1 MKLNSLT
8 YLLLLSSSF
17 LLSQT
22 KAYIK
27 TEEAKADLEELIQT
41 FEEVHY
47 NPYFKTSKEEFNF
60 IKAQTIENW
69 DKDSIALKNF
79 VATGMKL
86 TALLSGGHSYMDWQN
101 IKLIPEIKRHSFL
114 PFTGEIINGKFVV
127 TKSKLPNIKVNDT
140 IQTINGLEAV
150 ELYKECL
157 SYIGG
162 IDGFKNAT
170 CEKAFPLYL
179 FFNQA
184 LQPPY
189 DIVVSQSQRS
199 FSKGINLNEL
209 IEFINSEQV
218 KSDYTFEKIEDNIGL
233 ISYNSCNDYEAFTIF
248 LKETFQKIKDLKIDK
263 LIIDIRENGGGNSKL
278 NDLLLSYLTT
288 KNYRQSSGRYWKV
301 SEKSKKVYSE
311 NKVYEDLFGKEF
323 IKKYLDTPNQAVIE
337 SFTDDLVT
345 PISVDNFFNGK
356 TCFLIGPNTFSSANF
371 LADAIK
377 TYNISTLIGLPT
389 GEYTNDF
396 GEQFSFTL
404 KNSGN
409 LVFVSSTY
417 DIGANSNKD
426 VLEPVMPDI
435 LVDSN
440 ILKYS
445 VKWLKSYK

>member
-17 LLSQT
+17 IMSQT

-101 IKLIPEIKRHSFL
+101 LKLLPEIKRYSFL
-114 PFTGEIINGKFVV
+114 PLTGKIINGKFVV
-127 TKSKLPNIKVNDT
+127 TKSKLSNIKVNDT
-140 IQTINGLEAV
+140 VQTINGLGTL
-150 ELYKECL
+150 ELYEECL

-189 DIVVSQSQRS
+189 DIVVSQYKRS
-199 FSKGINLNEL
+199 FSKGIDLNEL

-218 KSDYTFEKIEDNIGL
+218 KSDYTFDIIEDNIGL
-233 ISYNSCNDYEAFTIF
+233 ISYNSCNDYEAFTKF
-248 LKETFQKIKDLKIDK
+248 LKETFQKIKDLNVDK

-278 NDLLLSYLTT
+278 NDLLLSYIT
-288 KNYRQSSGRYWKV
+288 KKDYRQSSGRYWKV

-323 IKKYLDTPNQAVIE
+323 LKKYLDTPNQEVIE
-337 SFTDDLVT
+337 SFTNDLVT

-417 DIGANSNKD
+417 DIGANGNKD

>member
-1 MKLNSLT
+1 M
-8 YLLLLSSSF
+8 
-17 LLSQT
+17 
-22 KAYIK
+22 
-27 TEEAKADLEELIQT
+27 
-41 FEEVHY
+41 
-47 NPYFKTSKEEFNF
+47 
-60 IKAQTIENW
+60 
-69 DKDSIALKNF
+69 
-79 VATGMKL
+79 
-86 TALLSGGHSYMDWQN
+86 
-101 IKLIPEIKRHSFL
+101 
-114 PFTGEIINGKFVV
+114 
-127 TKSKLPNIKVNDT
+127 
-140 IQTINGLEAV
+140 
-150 ELYKECL
+150 
-157 SYIGG
+157 
-162 IDGFKNAT
+162 
-170 CEKAFPLYL
+170 
-179 FFNQA
+179 
-184 LQPPY
+184 
-189 DIVVSQSQRS
+189 
-199 FSKGINLNEL
+199 NEL

>member
-157 SYIGG
+157 SYLAELMVL
-162 IDGFKNAT
+162 KMQLA
-170 CEKAFPLYL
+170 KKLSLYT
-179 FFNQA
+179 
-184 LQPPY
+184 Y
-189 DIVVSQSQRS
+189 
-199 FSKGINLNEL
+199 
-209 IEFINSEQV
+209 
-218 KSDYTFEKIEDNIGL
+218 
-233 ISYNSCNDYEAFTIF
+233 
-248 LKETFQKIKDLKIDK
+248 
-263 LIIDIRENGGGNSKL
+263 
-278 NDLLLSYLTT
+278 
-288 KNYRQSSGRYWKV
+288 
-301 SEKSKKVYSE
+301 
-311 NKVYEDLFGKEF
+311 
-323 IKKYLDTPNQAVIE
+323 
-337 SFTDDLVT
+337 
-345 PISVDNFFNGK
+345 
-356 TCFLIGPNTFSSANF
+356 FLIK
-371 LADAIK
+371 L
-377 TYNISTLIGLPT
+377 YNLLT
-389 GEYTNDF
+389 
-396 GEQFSFTL
+396 
-404 KNSGN
+404 
-409 LVFVSSTY
+409 
-417 DIGANSNKD
+417 
-426 VLEPVMPDI
+426 I
-435 LVDSN
+435 L
-440 ILKYS
+440 
-445 VKWLKSYK
+445 